1 MTTCITRGDQT
12 ILLATARAYAIGDF
26 LQQRLA
32 RILCDPGSQV
42 SFISDLLAN
51 QLCLRR
57 SKCEVA
63 VEGIGALAHTR
74 TRGSVSLRLKSTH
87 NEFWLDINAF
97 VIPSITSITP
107 AVHVDVTQWQHL
119 MDLQLADP
127 NFGTPGGIDVLIG
140 SDVWGLVVRG
150 DIISGKQ
157 DEPHAQQ
164 TQFGWVIFGPASTS
178 PGSAP
183 AIRTFRAQV
192 SEDEPS
198 LEELVRNFWKL
209 EEVPKDEMKDDECER
224 FFATTHSRTR
234 DGRYIVRIP
243 FSSNTQQLGDS
254 FRGALR
260 QFHSLE
266 RRLAENTELKEK
278 YIAFMRE
285 YRALGHMEY
294 VGQPGDHASGYYIPH
309 HAVTAKFR
317 VVFNASARTSTGV
330 SLNDTQLVGPTIQ
343 DSLLHIIFR
352 FRRFLIAL
360 TADVEKMFRQI
371 LVAPE
376 HRQFQRILWRES
388 PKRNLD
394 VYQLTTLVL

>member
-1 MTTCITRGDQT
+1 M
-12 ILLATARAYAIGDF
+12 
-26 LQQRLA
+26 
-32 RILCDPGSQV
+32 
-42 SFISDLLAN
+42 
-51 QLCLRR
+51 
-57 SKCEVA
+57 
-63 VEGIGALAHTR
+63 
-74 TRGSVSLRLKSTH
+74 
-87 NEFWLDINAF
+87 
-97 VIPSITSITP
+97 
-107 AVHVDVTQWQHL
+107 
-119 MDLQLADP
+119 
-127 NFGTPGGIDVLIG
+127 
-140 SDVWGLVVRG
+140 
-150 DIISGKQ
+150 
-157 DEPHAQQ
+157 
-164 TQFGWVIFGPASTS
+164 
-178 PGSAP
+178 
-183 AIRTFRAQV
+183 
-192 SEDEPS
+192 
-198 LEELVRNFWKL
+198 
-209 EEVPKDEMKDDECER
+209 
-224 FFATTHSRTR
+224 
-234 DGRYIVRIP
+234 
-243 FSSNTQQLGDS
+243 
-254 FRGALR
+254 R

-317 VVFNASARTSTGV
+317 VVFNASARISTGV

-376 HRQFQRILWRES
+376 HRQFQGILWRES